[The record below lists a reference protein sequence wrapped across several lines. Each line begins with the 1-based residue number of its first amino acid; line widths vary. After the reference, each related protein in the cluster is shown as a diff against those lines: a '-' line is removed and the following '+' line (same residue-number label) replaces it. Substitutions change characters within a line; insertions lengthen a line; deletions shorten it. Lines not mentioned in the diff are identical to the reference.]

1 MKTNYSNRS
10 IGKYEQRGNNVY
22 SVQILNENGQE
33 HDRQLVNLKDSKKPE
48 QGIEEVLGLKM
59 AKQEKPKDK
68 K

>member
-33 HDRQLVNLKDSKKPE
+33 HDNQLVNLKDGKKPE

>member
-33 HDRQLVNLKDSKKPE
+33 HDNQLVNLKDGEKPE

-59 AKQEKPKDK
+59 AKPEKAKDK

>member
-33 HDRQLVNLKDSKKPE
+33 HDRQLVNLKDGEKPE

-59 AKQEKPKDK
+59 AKPDKPKSNK
-68 K
+68 